1 MPSLFDISKKYKQ
14 QADNLL
20 KETGIIDDLKK
31 YGSIEFVGAYAAN
44 LMMHGDI
51 DISVVRSKPFSIEEV
66 FDIFRSLYFKGTF
79 RSYFIG
85 GDWDDP
91 RKGNEFPHGYYVGM
105 KQRIGNEKWK
115 IDVWFIGEE
124 DFNNREKE
132 FNISNI
138 PLTDEQKEVILYFKQ
153 YRKENKLS
161 IPSQKI
167 YEAVLKHNC
176 KTIEELKVYET
187 TSVN

>member
-1 MPSLFDISKKYKQ
+1 
-14 QADNLL
+14 
-20 KETGIIDDLKK
+20 
-31 YGSIEFVGAYAAN
+31 EFVGAYAAN

-66 FDIFRSLYFKGTF
+66 FDIFRNLYFKGAF

-91 RKGNEFPHGYYVGM
+91 RKGKEFPHGYYIGM
-105 KQRIGNEKWK
+105 KQRVEDEKWK

-132 FNISNI
+132 FNVSNI
-138 PLTDEQKEVILYFKQ
+138 LLTDEQKETILDFKQ
-153 YRKENKLS
+153 YRNKNKLS

-167 YEAVLKHNC
+167 YETVLKHGC
-176 KTIEELKVYET
+176 KTIGELGEFLNKQEI
-187 TSVN
+187 

>member
-1 MPSLFDISKKYKQ
+1 MSSLSEISKKYKQ

-20 KETGIIDDLKK
+20 EETGIIDDLKK
-31 YGSIEFVGAYAAN
+31 HGDVEFTGAYAAD

-51 DISVVRSKPFSIEEV
+51 DISVVRPKPFSIEEV
-66 FDIFRSLYFKGTF
+66 FDIFRSLYFKAAF

-124 DFNNREKE
+124 DFNNRKKG

-138 PLTDEQKEVILYFKQ
+138 PLTDGQRGVILAFKQ
-153 YRKENKLS
+153 YRNENKLS
-161 IPSQKI
+161 VPSQEI
-167 YEAVLKHNC
+167 YEAVLRHNC
-176 KTIEELKVYET
+176 KTIEELTEFLK
-187 TSVN
+187 